1 MILELCYPCVH
12 KSQAAILQTQTH
24 STRTYEQG
32 NRRRPPDRR
41 LRLVPMVPPMP
52 SKGEGHTARGRS
64 GSRLVSATR
73 PPPSTM
79 VCRYAT
85 PAVLIVAALT
95 QRAAALPQ
103 LATAAPAPLV
113 GLGHM
118 SRAFQ
123 LSCHSSGDAVSDLP
137 VLSANLAFVQGV
149 CCSQLDETC
158 GLSQSLPTACGEPA
172 CARVVELVSEKCG
185 PLLSAPDC
193 FYCGGFKEALDV
205 SVHACADVHAQR
217 TTYTMA
223 DPTLR
228 LSPIATPG
236 RLTDGMGVPGHR
248 AATGQERVTIRA
260 PTGQRVA
267 FQLETQWLGS
277 GDVLYLYDGV
287 DESKELAKLRGTVL
301 PANPLFISSGE
312 EMRVVLVTADIGEGV
327 ASSFSALFEFACDG
341 DAGCGGRGK
350 CTEGRCV
357 CPAGYFGDSCED
369 DSCART
375 DCGAHGVCERG
386 GTCRCLDGFG
396 GGMCDQAADTCKF
409 PVDVDCGANGSCV
422 DGTCVCAS
430 GYSGDRC
437 QHVDQCYGS
446 SGSVQDLTSW
456 ISSGQEGSFD
466 LCLEHDVDS
475 TVDLSIDGPQDV
487 TIRCNKASGELCR
500 WPGRIHVGGMAS
512 VTISRLSFTG
522 LVQAISGGC
531 DTSSCSLNINSCG
544 FNQNTAPSGGS
555 GAAMRLDGGI
565 SARVMNC
572 SFTDNHAG
580 KDGGA
585 MFWTPEVNSLEIDGC
600 IFHGN
605 AAGGFGDAVDV
616 WGGWMA
622 GCAPTSLKWTSTG
635 YSNEAAMSELQPYS
649 YTGCLAPASLASGM
663 PPDGP
668 KSHGGGG
675 SASCFGVGCAPGPS
689 GDTATCRNGMVRQSD
704 GCHCC

>member
-1 MILELCYPCVH
+1 
-12 KSQAAILQTQTH
+12 
-24 STRTYEQG
+24 
-32 NRRRPPDRR
+32 
-41 LRLVPMVPPMP
+41 
-52 SKGEGHTARGRS
+52 
-64 GSRLVSATR
+64 
-73 PPPSTM
+73 M

-95 QRAAALPQ
+95 QRAAAVPQ

-327 ASSFSALFEFACDG
+327 ASSFSALFEFACNG

-357 CPAGYFGDSCED
+357 CQTGYFGDSCENLLPPPPPPPTWLRHKD
-369 DSCART
+369 GHDYLVLTGTGENFQNVAGGEASLCHATTAYSAARLMTEDPHNLYLDTHDTTFATTTVELGRPGCIGNHGATAVGLSEVSTCDWSETTTATVDLSGTPFALDLAKAQRSYLAEGWEESLAISCSDARNQVCSFVCGGACGECYAAEHRLPLVSL
-375 DCGAHGVCERG
+375 DNDYDPCSNNPCGAHG
-386 GTCRCLDGFG
+386 TCHSTAGNWSPDYH
-396 GGMCDQAADTCKF
+396 
-409 PVDVDCGANGSCV
+409 
-422 DGTCVCAS
+422 CVCDSCDHVPLAQ
-430 GYSGDRC
+430 C
-437 QHVDQCYGS
+437 QDGCS
-446 SGSVQDLTSW
+446 PSW
-456 ISSGQEGSFD
+456 GPDGQ
-466 LCLEHDVDS
+466 
-475 TVDLSIDGPQDV
+475 T
-487 TIRCNKASGELCR
+487 RN
-500 WPGRIHVGGMAS
+500 W
-512 VTISRLSFTG
+512 
-522 LVQAISGGC
+522 C
-531 DTSSCSLNINSCG
+531 DFETNAGWYPSSCL
-544 FNQNTAPSGGS
+544 
-555 GAAMRLDGGI
+555 
-565 SARVMNC
+565 
-572 SFTDNHAG
+572 
-580 KDGGA
+580 
-585 MFWTPEVNSLEIDGC
+585 
-600 IFHGN
+600 
-605 AAGGFGDAVDV
+605 
-616 WGGWMA
+616 
-622 GCAPTSLKWTSTG
+622 
-635 YSNEAAMSELQPYS
+635 
-649 YTGCLAPASLASGM
+649 
-663 PPDGP
+663 
-668 KSHGGGG
+668 
-675 SASCFGVGCAPGPS
+675 
-689 GDTATCRNGMVRQSD
+689 
-704 GCHCC
+704 